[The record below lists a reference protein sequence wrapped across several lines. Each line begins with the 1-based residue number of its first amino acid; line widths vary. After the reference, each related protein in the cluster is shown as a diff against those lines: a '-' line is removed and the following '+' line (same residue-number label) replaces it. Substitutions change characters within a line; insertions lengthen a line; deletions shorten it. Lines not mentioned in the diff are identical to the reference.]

1 MLLRPARRAAH
12 CLLSRGVTTLNAPTW
27 GLPLPENILG
37 TVTELW
43 CDKGSR
49 VNAGEDVA
57 VIETDKVAVDV
68 KASHSGIVMEVL
80 VNVGDEVKIRQ
91 PIYAIDAQ
99 SDIEQQGE
107 QRQRRVWAE
116 QRAARLQRER
126 DEAAK
131 LWREHQEQRR
141 NGRNRWESPEWQWRW
156 QGSARQRAGPGAGG
170 ASSDGHHQR
179 GPHFFRFRKS
189 AGPAAQPSE
198 SPSSAPSAHVLQ
210 PNEIRN
216 MALDS
221 LVDHVLRSN
230 TTANAYACLGLTSGA
245 SPATL
250 RKRYLDLA
258 LRLHPDKAEHPRA
271 REAFAIMDDAFRRL
285 WSTRRRRP

>member
-1 MLLRPARRAAH
+1 MTVERSGAESAYTVARQTLYCCTYESTYIATSAITDTQTTRPTKRERENMLLRPARRAAH

-57 VIETDKVAVDV
+57 EIETDKVAVDV

-107 QRQRRVWAE
+107 QRQRRVG
-116 QRAARLQRER
+116 RAARSRLRER

-156 QGSARQRAGPGAGG
+156 QEAHGGVRPRCRRRLVRRPPSAR
-170 ASSDGHHQR
+170 SSLFQV
-179 GPHFFRFRKS
+179 PKS

-221 LVDHVLRSN
+221 LVDHVLQ
-230 TTANAYACLGLTSGA
+230 
-245 SPATL
+245 
-250 RKRYLDLA
+250 
-258 LRLHPDKAEHPRA
+258 
-271 REAFAIMDDAFRRL
+271 
-285 WSTRRRRP
+285 